1 MTVAM
6 IIAYLALLGYCAVL
20 FALVNEMGHLRHE
33 MARVKKAMSKWSDMH
48 ASRACQME
56 KDIEAAAQVA
66 LNAQNIAKNNER
78 RLDRSV
84 VYEHR

>member
-1 MTVAM
+1 MTLAM

-20 FALVNEMGHLRHE
+20 FALVNEMGHLRNE
-33 MARVKKAMSKWSDMH
+33 MARVKKVMSKWSDMH
-48 ASRACQME
+48 ASRADQME

>member
-20 FALVNEMGHLRHE
+20 FALVNEMGHLRNE
-33 MARVKKAMSKWSDMH
+33 MARVKKAMSKWSGMH
-48 ASRACQME
+48 ASRADQME

>member
-6 IIAYLALLGYCAVL
+6 IIAYLALLGYLAVL
-20 FALVNEMGHLRHE
+20 FALVNEMGHLRNE
-33 MARVKKAMSKWSDMH
+33 MAMVKKAMNKWSDMH
-48 ASRACQME
+48 ASRADQME

>member
-6 IIAYLALLGYCAVL
+6 IIAYLALFGYCAVL
-20 FALVNEMGHLRHE
+20 FALVNEMGHLRNE
-33 MARVKKAMSKWSDMH
+33 MARVKKAMSKWSNTH
-48 ASRACQME
+48 TTRADQME

>member
-20 FALVNEMGHLRHE
+20 VELVNEMGHLRNE
-33 MARVKKAMSKWSDMH
+33 MAMVKKAMSKWGEIH
-48 ASRACQME
+48 ASRANQME

>member
-1 MTVAM
+1 
-6 IIAYLALLGYCAVL
+6 
-20 FALVNEMGHLRHE
+20 
-33 MARVKKAMSKWSDMH
+33 MSKWSNMH
-48 ASRACQME
+48 ASRADQME